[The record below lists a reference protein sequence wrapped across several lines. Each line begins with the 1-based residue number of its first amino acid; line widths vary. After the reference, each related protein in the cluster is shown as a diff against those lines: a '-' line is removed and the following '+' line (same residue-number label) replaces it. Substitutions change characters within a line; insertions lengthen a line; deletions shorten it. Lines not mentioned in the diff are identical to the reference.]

1 MKALQVER
9 SLPRFAVARIASEWR
24 AGAGGRFGPL
34 RLVDVE
40 PPSLPG
46 PGWQRLLPRL
56 TGICGS
62 DLATVDGRSSRWF
75 EPIVS
80 FPFVPGHEVVAD
92 TEDGRRAVIE
102 PVLGCQARGIVPM
115 CEACRDGRRRHC
127 VNLTGGHVAP
137 GLQTGYCADT
147 GGGWSL
153 ALVAHESQLHY
164 VPDAVPDEA
173 AVLVE
178 PLACAVHAALH
189 RSPSPS
195 GRAEEL
201 TAVVIGAGTLGLCTI
216 AALARWRD
224 LARRRPGRHR
234 PRRGPGAG
242 GDAGSRLH

>member
-1 MKALQVER
+1 MKALQVDR
-9 SLPRFAVARIASEWR
+9 SLPRFAVARLASEWR

-40 PPSLPG
+40 PPPLPG

-102 PVLGCQARGIVPM
+102 PVLGCQARGISPM
-115 CEACRDGRRRHC
+115 CPACRDGRRRHC
-127 VNLTGGHVAP
+127 VNLTGGHLRP
-137 GLQTGYCADT
+137 GLQTGYCNDT

-153 ALVAHESQLHY
+153 AFAAHQSQLHY
-164 VPDAVPDEA
+164 VPDPPVDEA
-173 AVLVE
+173 AVL
-178 PLACAVHAALH
+178 AVDDPVTGDAVGAVVIVSGKVHLVGAWQALGGPAGTSARYSAAGRHAAL
-189 RSPSPS
+189 
-195 GRAEEL
+195 GNA
-201 TAVVIGAGTLGLCTI
+201 
-216 AALARWRD
+216 
-224 LARRRPGRHR
+224 
-234 PRRGPGAG
+234 AG
-242 GDAGSRLH
+242 GKP